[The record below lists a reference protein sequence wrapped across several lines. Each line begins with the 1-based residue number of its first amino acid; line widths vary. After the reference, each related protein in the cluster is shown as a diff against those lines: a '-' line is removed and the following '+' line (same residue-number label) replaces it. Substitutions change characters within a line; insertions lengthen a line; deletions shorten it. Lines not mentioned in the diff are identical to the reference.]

1 MANSPQTKL
10 KSDKDVTN
18 LIPNLVTALTGPL
31 KNIERL
37 MLDNQSNIEQ
47 WFRREWRKTQAPFYS
62 SVDLRNSGFK
72 VAPVDTNLFPA
83 GFNNLSE
90 EAEALCVHAIQT
102 ATERLVPSACR
113 ILLIAEDHTRNL
125 YYWQNIV
132 RLKHYIE
139 LAGFEIKIGSIAQD
153 LYEAHVIE
161 LEDGTTITRH
171 PVKRDGD
178 RLYVDDF
185 NPCIVVLN
193 NDMSSGLP
201 DILVN
206 AQQPIIPPAELG
218 WSNRLKSEHFAH
230 YNNVV
235 EEFASTFD
243 IDPWLLNPI
252 FKKCGE
258 INFKDREG
266 EDCLA
271 INVAQILLEI
281 KAKYKEYGIDEE
293 PFVFV
298 KSDAGTY
305 GMNIMVVKSP
315 DEVRDLN
322 RKQRNKMD
330 KGKDGHQVSN
340 VLVQEG
346 VYTYET
352 WGPDNNVAEP
362 VVYMMDHFVVGGFY
376 RVHVNRANDENL
388 NAPGAQFKPLPFAED
403 CIKAKLGSGE
413 DCPPNRFYTYGVVAR
428 LALLAAARE
437 RADVL

>member
-1 MANSPQTKL
+1 MQKSAPNSQSNAPG
-10 KSDKDVTN
+10 N
-18 LIPNLVTALTGPL
+18 IPNLVTALTGPL
-31 KNIERL
+31 QEIEQL
-37 MLDNQSNIEQ
+37 MLGNQNVIEQ
-47 WFRREWRKTQAPFYS
+47 WFRKEWTKTPAPFYS
-62 SVDLRNSGFK
+62 SVDLRNAGFK
-72 VAPVDTNLFPA
+72 LAPVDTNLFPA
-83 GFNNLSE
+83 GFNNLSAD
-90 EAEALCVHAIQT
+90 AEALCVHAIQA
-102 ATERLVPSACR
+102 ATERLVPTACG
-113 ILLIAEDHTRNL
+113 ILLITEDHTRNL
-125 YYWQNIV
+125 FYWQNV
-132 RLKHYIE
+132 ARLTHYIE
-139 LAGFEIKIGSIAQD
+139 LAGFELKVGSISPE
-153 LYEAHVIE
+153 LNEAHDIT
-161 LEDGTTITRH
+161 LDDGTVITRH
-171 PVKRDGD
+171 PIMRDDKG
-178 RLYVDDF
+178 LYVDGF
-185 NPCIVVLN
+185 RPCIVVLN
-193 NDMSSGLP
+193 NDMSGGLP

-206 AQQPIIPPAELG
+206 APQPVIPPAELG
-218 WSNRLKSEHFAH
+218 WSNRLKSEHFTH

-235 EEFASTFD
+235 DEFAETMD

-252 FKKCGE
+252 FKKCGK

-271 INVAQILLEI
+271 INVAEILLEI
-281 KAKYKEYGIDEE
+281 KAKYKKYGIEEE

-330 KGKDGHQVSN
+330 KGKDGHMVSD

-352 WGPDNNVAEP
+352 WGEQQSVAEP

-376 RVHVNRANDENL
+376 RVHTNRANDENL
-388 NAPGAQFKPLPFAED
+388 NAPGAHFEPLPFADD
-403 CIKAKLGSGE
+403 CIKATLGEGE

-437 RADVL
+437 RAAVT

>member
-1 MANSPQTKL
+1 MQNLEQQSNTTP
-10 KSDKDVTN
+10 N
-18 LIPNLVTALTGPL
+18 LITSLTGPL
-31 KNIERL
+31 QKIEEL
-37 MLDNQSNIEQ
+37 MLGNQTKIEQ
-47 WFRREWRKTQAPFYS
+47 WFKRQWHETPAPFYS
-62 SVDLRNSGFK
+62 SVDLRNAGFK
-72 VAPVDTNLFPA
+72 IAPVDTNLFPA
-83 GFNNLSE
+83 GFNNLSD

-102 ATERLVPSACR
+102 ATERFVSSACG

-125 YYWQNIV
+125 FYWQNIK
-132 RLKHYIE
+132 RLIHYIE
-139 LAGFEIKIGSIAQD
+139 LAGFEIKVGSISED
-153 LYEAHVIE
+153 LHESNHIE
-161 LEDGTTITRH
+161 LEDGTIIARH
-171 PVKRDGD
+171 PVKRDDEG
-178 RLYVDDF
+178 LYVDNF
-185 NPCIVVLN
+185 RPCIVVLN
-193 NDMSSGLP
+193 NDMSNGLP
-201 DILVN
+201 DILKD
-206 AQQPIIPPAELG
+206 AKQPIIPPAELG
-218 WSNRLKSEHFAH
+218 WSNRLKSTHFTH
-230 YNNVV
+230 YNDVV
-235 EEFASTFD
+235 DEFAETMG

-252 FKKCGE
+252 FKQCGE
-258 INFKDREG
+258 ISFKDREG

-271 INVAQILLEI
+271 IKVAEILLEI
-281 KAKYKEYGIDEE
+281 KAKYKEYGIEEE

-330 KGKDGHQVSN
+330 KGKDGAMVSQ

-352 WGPDNNVAEP
+352 WGENNDVAEP

-376 RVHVNRANDENL
+376 RVHTNRANNENL

-403 CIKAKLGSGE
+403 CINAKRSDDE

-437 RADVL
+437 RAAVV